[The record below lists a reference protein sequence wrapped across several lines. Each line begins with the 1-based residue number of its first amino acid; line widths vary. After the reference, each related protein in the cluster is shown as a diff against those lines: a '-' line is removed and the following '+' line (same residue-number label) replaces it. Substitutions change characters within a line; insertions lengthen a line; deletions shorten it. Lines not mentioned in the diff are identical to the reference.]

1 MTDLAHAVS
10 IISRFMGDPV
20 TGYSDS
26 YYAGDVDGGRS
37 MNVYVFTL
45 GGFVVSWKATLQ
57 AIVTLSTTETEYM
70 ALTEAT

>member
-1 MTDLAHAVS
+1 
-10 IISRFMGDPV
+10 
-20 TGYSDS
+20 
-26 YYAGDVDGGRS
+26 